1 MEGKLRMPTNTRQSI
16 IEKHNLKGEP
26 DSELHA
32 LISSVANFFDMAI
45 STVSISL
52 ADNVIFHAAY
62 GISKPSI
69 AAEDAF
75 STHVTNSQTHLIVE
89 DLSKNSTFANNP
101 MVNDAPFLRFF
112 AGIPLVIEGVTIGA
126 FCLIDTKPRKLNAE
140 QFAILKLCS
149 DFIVQHIQIAHKYKQ
164 QQDKQKLNEAHE
176 KQSQLLRFVNKAHTA
191 YLQNHDLP
199 DACQQ
204 ILPELVEIADC
215 QFAFIGQLVAE
226 GNQRRL
232 FLHAVTEM
240 NWGKVSKIWLQL
252 YRERN
257 LYFDSFDNLFGEV
270 IKTADIVI
278 SNEENTHQASKGTP
292 SGHPPIKRFL
302 GLPIKVNDQL
312 FGMIGLANKK
322 APYTLKDAE
331 FLQPLLES
339 LGGLFYAV
347 DQEKARAKAENKLKQ
362 MAMTDALS
370 GLNNRRAFMEHCH
383 AIDKSGNLIFAMID
397 IDHFKRVNDTYGH
410 AAGDDVIKILGAT
423 MKEVIGPQHFLSRM
437 GGEEFSVLLQ
447 DMSPDSAHEL
457 LLKLKNTIKN
467 TPIITTDGDHIINI
481 TTSIGVSVYTRKLEI
496 ADTAIIQ
503 ADKALYKA
511 KKNGRDRVEWFDKS
525 LELT

>member
-1 MEGKLRMPTNTRQSI
+1 MTISTRQSI

-26 DSELHA
+26 DSELYE
-32 LISSVANFFDMAI
+32 LVSSVANFFEMAI
-45 STVSISL
+45 STISISL

-62 GISKPSI
+62 GISKSSI

-75 STHVTNSQTHLIVE
+75 STHVTNNQTPLIVE
-89 DLSKNSTFANNP
+89 DLTKNHAFANNP

-112 AGIPLVIEGVTIGA
+112 AGMPLIIEGVTIGA
-126 FCLIDTKPRKLNAE
+126 FCLIDTRPRKLTTE
-140 QFAILKLCS
+140 QFAILKLCR
-149 DFIVQHIQIAHKYKQ
+149 DFIVQHIQLAHKYKQ
-164 QQDKQKLNEAHE
+164 QQDKQKLNEAYK

-215 QFAFIGQLVAE
+215 QFAFIGQLVVE

-240 NWGKVSKIWLQL
+240 NWGKVSKVWLQL

-278 SNEENTHQASKGTP
+278 SNEENTHKASKGTP

-302 GLPIKVNDQL
+302 GLPIKVNNQL

-322 APYTLKDAE
+322 KPYTLKDAE

-370 GLNNRRAFMEHCH
+370 GLNNRRAFMEHCRT
-383 AIDKSGNLIFAMID
+383 IDKSSNLIFAMID
-397 IDHFKRVNDTYGH
+397 IDHFKQVNDTYGH
-410 AAGDDVIKILGAT
+410 AAGDNVIKVLGAT
-423 MKEVIGPQHFLSRM
+423 MQEVVGSKHFLSRM

-447 DMSPDSAHEL
+447 DMTPENVHDL
-457 LLKLKNTIKN
+457 LHKLKNTIKD
-467 TPIITTDGDHIINI
+467 TPIVTGDDGHIINI
-481 TTSIGVSVYTRKLEI
+481 TISIGVSAYSHELEA

-511 KKNGRDRVEWFDKS
+511 KKNGKDRVEWFDNVD
-525 LELT
+525 LMEI